1 MTYKQFRRNT
11 RQREVILR
19 CLQATTCHPTAS
31 TLYDLVRKEL
41 PRMSLGTVYRNLELL
56 AEIGLIQKL
65 QFSGEAN
72 FDGTPDPH
80 PHIHCEYCGRI
91 DDLPIDCCPTL
102 EFTQTSGYKVTGDR
116 LVLSGICPECK
127 AKESEP
133 NNKESVRSEPT
144 SPLNTQDI

>member
-19 CLQATTCHPTAS
+19 CLQSTSSHPTAG

-56 AEIGLIQKL
+56 ADIGLIQKL

-72 FDGTPDPH
+72 FDATPDPH
-80 PHIHCEYCGRI
+80 PHIHCQRCGRI
-91 DDLPIDCCPTL
+91 DDLPEDCFPPIEVSETA
-102 EFTQTSGYKVTGDR
+102 GYEVTGYR
-116 LVLSGICPECK
+116 LVLSGICPKCLE
-127 AKESEP
+127 KESK
-133 NNKESVRSEPT
+133 KES
-144 SPLNTQDI
+144 